1 MITNAKI
8 ISTETNPEDYFKRG
22 FLRCTPEC
30 PMSASDLKEFILCP
44 AKYKAGGEEDVENSS
59 LIFGSVLDCLLLT
72 PTQFPLRFAIQ
83 PETYTDEKGTVK
95 PFTKQ
100 SNTCK
105 KWLADQGRKTIITID
120 KLDEVNQAI
129 SRIKEDETIKS
140 FLEQSHTQV
149 YVSAVWKDETTGLE
163 IPLKALI
170 DLLPREDSEY
180 SSCIA
185 DLKSTRDASPIKFN
199 RDVFSFGYH
208 IQGAFYFDMIN
219 AFEPPKMNDQGQE
232 IPSRDTFCFI
242 IQENKKPFQS
252 GKRILHVDFLEMG
265 RNEYQAALSNYCKCL
280 KSNFWPSYDDTDE
293 AVQGW
298 STCFPEPFMEGKTMF
313 GVKYIFR

>member
-8 ISTETNPEDYFKRG
+8 ISTETNPEDYFKKG
-22 FLRCTPEC
+22 FMRCTPEC

-44 AKYKAGGEEDVENSS
+44 AKYKAGGEEDVESTS
-59 LIFGSVLDCLLLT
+59 LVFGSLLDCLLLT
-72 PTQFPLRFAIQ
+72 PNQFPQRFAIQ
-83 PETYTDEKGTVK
+83 PETYTDEKGNVK

-105 KWLADQGRKTIITID
+105 KWISEQGYKTIITVD
-120 KLDEVNQAI
+120 KLEEVGLAI
-129 SRIKEDETIKS
+129 SRIKEDESIRS
-140 FLEQSHTQV
+140 FIEQSNTQV
-149 YVSAVWKDETTGLE
+149 YVSATWKDETTGLE
-163 IPLKALI
+163 IPIKGLI
-170 DLLPREDSEY
+170 DLLPKEDSEF

-208 IQGAFYFDMIN
+208 IQAAFYYDLIN
-219 AFEPPKMNDQGQE
+219 AVQD
-232 IPSRDTFCFI
+232 SRDTFCFI
-242 IQENKKPFQS
+242 VQENKRPFQS

-280 KSNFWPSYDDTDE
+280 KSGFWPSYDDTDE

-298 STCFPEPFMEGKTMF
+298 TTCFPEPWMEGKTSF
-313 GVKYIFR
+313 GVKYSFK